1 MGNKLLL
8 WILLAVFFISVQ
20 DVGYMGDTRPII
32 VFIGIVLFVSYLPRA
47 AWRVIA
53 LILTMLILLKWQ
65 FYAAIPW
72 THLVEFVVALVND
85 LRVSVMALIH
95 GQFRQLSR
103 SIRTLVFYGVVVYGT
118 WFMEDSLERP
128 WWFFFI
134 LFSGEWILYL
144 ESLLYK
150 AKLGWALAEFMVV
163 GLVLLA
169 YAHAQRMVGGKMQG
183 RWREWVRQFL
193 WPALLSLVIVA
204 FSMLV
209 PWVKTNTNQVPS
221 APTAPT
227 ASHYN
232 AHNNNLGGPFVGTTK
247 VLLKVF
253 ANSPSYYRGEVL
265 NTYTG
270 TGWQS
275 GLASTVPLSSGHTI
289 PASIL
294 YQAGLTY
301 PQKFA
306 LYTMRVQVVHGS
318 YPVMFTGYLPEKVT
332 VITGSK
338 QLRVNSNTAQI
349 SGPPLLPGD
358 EYVSSYRAPQMS
370 TRLFLGIQDG
380 NQGYAFAHDLQLP
393 ASLPSRDVQ
402 LARSITAN
410 QPSTYGKVEALIR
423 YLDTHER
430 YQTSNIPYLKPG
442 QDFVDQFLFVTHR
455 GYCDHFSSS
464 LAVLARAVG
473 IPSRWVRGFISVPP
487 SATYQGP
494 GDEFLLRGV
503 DAHSWV
509 EIWMAGVGW
518 VPFEATPSFS
528 LPQPQSKSVGTEVP
542 KVKPQQPQPVISIP
556 FATRMSGKVAVLIT
570 VISLLGMLVVAW
582 LITLRMLQKR
592 KRKKPEDVA
601 ISRLLL
607 QFLRLIGGRKAH
619 ETLRE
624 TAQRIGASSG
634 GHDMIEFIEWYERFR
649 YGGHGVSL
657 KFGEKLLAGLRARLR
672 KRHRDSE

>member
-20 DVGYMGDTRPII
+20 DVGYMGDTRPAI
-32 VFIGIVLFVSYLPRA
+32 VFIGIVLFVSYLPRV

-53 LILTMLILLKWQ
+53 LMLAMLILLKWQ
-65 FYAAIPW
+65 FYHAIPW
-72 THLVEFVVALVND
+72 THPVEFVVALVND
-85 LRVSVMALIH
+85 FRVSVMALIH
-95 GQFRQLSR
+95 GQFRQMSS
-103 SIRTLVFYGVVVYGT
+103 SIRTLVFYGVIVYGT

-128 WWFFFI
+128 WWFFFV

-150 AKLGWALAEFMVV
+150 AKLDWALAAFMFV
-163 GLVLLA
+163 GLLLLS
-169 YAHAQRMVGGKMQG
+169 YAHAQRMVGGTMKG
-183 RWREWVRQFL
+183 RWREWARQFL
-193 WPALLSLVIVA
+193 WPALLSLVVVA

-209 PWVKTNTNQVPS
+209 PWAKTNTKQVPS
-221 APTAPT
+221 VPT

-232 AHNNNLGGPFVGTTK
+232 AHNNNLGGPFVGTTN

-275 GLASTVPLSSGHTI
+275 GLTSTVPLSSGHTI
-289 PASIL
+289 PTSIL
-294 YQAGLTY
+294 QQAGLTY

-306 LYTMRVQVVHGS
+306 IQTMRVQVVHGS
-318 YPVMFTGYLPEKVT
+318 YPVLFTGYLPEKVT

-349 SGPPLLPGD
+349 SGHPLLPGD
-358 EYVSSYRAPQMS
+358 EYVSSYRSPQMS
-370 TRLFLGIQDG
+370 ARLLMGIQDG
-380 NQGYAFAHDLQLP
+380 NQGYAFAQDLQLP
-393 ASLPSRDVQ
+393 ASLPARDVQ

-410 QPSTYGKVEALIR
+410 QPSTYGKVQAIIR

-487 SATYQGP
+487 SATYQGT
-494 GDEFLLRGV
+494 GEEFLLRGI

-528 LPQPQSKSVGTEVP
+528 LPQPQSKSVGTALP
-542 KVKPQQPQPVISIP
+542 KVKLSQPQPVISAS
-556 FATRMSGKVAVLIT
+556 FASFMSGRVSVLIT
-570 VISLLGMLVVAW
+570 VIGLLVMLLVVW
-582 LITLRMLQKR
+582 LIMLRMLRNR
-592 KRKKPEDVA
+592 KRKKSEDAA

-649 YGGHGVSL
+649 YGGHVVSL
-657 KFGEKLLAGLRARLR
+657 KFGEKLLAGLRTRMR